1 MSNWHYNG
9 CPPAGILFAL
19 PRSAQL
25 GSECIE
31 PAATKS
37 RGYNWN
43 FPASSRH
50 SLWSVLNRKL
60 CSHFAQLFLG
70 LGTRLSR
77 VGGGKPLWFYEVIA
91 IIVVHTQKTLI
102 NTIVVHLVWPRE
114 CFTPGLCPPFI
125 PLLTLKIN
133 AIYCC
138 PFAKKE
144 KGKARKK
151 REENGKTSRKLHNR
165 NACVINFKKKIHSIT
180 SQKIIWK
187 IKNRPCQQQW
197 EQPQQQQQRW
207 RRQQQKRK
215 AKSKKAE
222 HSTKS
227 RVIYAPPR
235 ELCAE
240 QNRQCVS
247 SPTPH
252 HPVPFLTNRAPAP
265 YPSGNWNAQY
275 KGRECGRCSSQEA
288 RLQICLKQAFYM
300 L

>member
-1 MSNWHYNG
+1 MQPFCPAISWTWHTPLESG
-9 CPPAGILFAL
+9 
-19 PRSAQL
+19 
-25 GSECIE
+25 
-31 PAATKS
+31 
-37 RGYNWN
+37 RGET
-43 FPASSRH
+43 SLV
-50 SLWSVLNRKL
+50 LWSHSHYCCTHPEDFNKHNRRAPCL
-60 CSHFAQLFLG
+60 AAGMFHSRSLF
-70 LGTRLSR
+70 
-77 VGGGKPLWFYEVIA
+77 
-91 IIVVHTQKTLI
+91 
-102 NTIVVHLVWPRE
+102 
-114 CFTPGLCPPFI
+114 PFI
-125 PLLTLKIN
+125 PILTLKIN

-144 KGKARKK
+144 KAKARKK

-165 NACVINFKKKIHSIT
+165 NASVINFKKKIHSIT

-288 RLQICLKQAFYM
+288 RLQICLKQAFHM